1 LVLVLAVLWVPP
13 AVPLREALSSH
24 RCFVPV
30 QTFAA
35 GSCRHLRGRGIAR
48 ELRATRAVRRQPPRL
63 ELRAGLR
70 DAVTNLWPF
79 KKASEA
85 DQYADRK
92 DVWNSLVMLDQVT
105 GGELQVI
112 VNALTATGLWKEL
125 SAEGTDGKNQ
135 KPVTL
140 FAALNSAFDR
150 LPPDCLLADC
160 VAALDGPEP
169 MKKALL
175 DELRSSLLGS
185 IADGRYSVSA
195 LDGKKTAITTRCGRS
210 ANFDLMPGTRAS
222 DFTDYVLDME
232 LRRKVKVCSASAL
245 VSTDIQCSNG
255 VIHVVDK
262 LPDGSV
268 PIVRLFSSAATPPLK
283 NVTEAAANKLQAAL
297 YTARKRKAELEA
309 ELTALK
315 PMVAEKKLTRES
327 IKELV
332 DTYSRQAADFD
343 AYKARSEEDLAKV
356 QESAATAVLNSLS
369 KVLDTFE
376 LAEQNIKPDTPAEEA
391 IHARYQYVNQ
401 VLLTLLE
408 EQGVHRVEALGKS
421 FDAREHE
428 AVQMQVPAA
437 SPSPPFPPF
446 QRPIARTRTLVCP
459 RTEAV
464 TRARSWALYSVG
476 VG

>member
-1 LVLVLAVLWVPP
+1 MMRAGRGLGPVMVLLALLANPG
-13 AVPLREALSSH
+13 VPLREALSHASNAGF
-24 RCFVPV
+24 FVPQAV
-30 QTFAA
+30 QSCSPRHFA
-35 GSCRHLRGRGIAR
+35 RGRRIAR
-48 ELRATRAVRRQPPRL
+48 EERPTLAARRRPARL

-70 DAVTNLWPF
+70 DVVTNLWPF
-79 KKASEA
+79 KRSEE
-85 DQYADRK
+85 DQYRDRK

-112 VNALTATGLWKEL
+112 VDALTVTGLWKEL
-125 SAEGTDGKNQ
+125 SAEGTDNKNR

-140 FAALNSAFDR
+140 FASLNSAFTR
-150 LPPDCLLADC
+150 LPPDCLMADC
-160 VAALDGPEP
+160 VAALEGPAP
-169 MKKALL
+169 MKPALL

-222 DFTDYVLDME
+222 DFTDYVLDVD
-232 LRRKVKVCSASAL
+232 LRRKVKICSASAL

-255 VIHVVDK
+255 VIHIVDK

-268 PIVRLFSSAATPPLK
+268 PIVRLFSSSAMPPQK
-283 NVTEAAANKLQAAL
+283 NMTESAANKLQATL
-297 YTARKRKAELEA
+297 YAARERKAELEA
-309 ELTALK
+309 ELAVLK
-315 PMVAEKKLTRES
+315 PLVAEKKLNRES

-343 AYKARSEEDLAKV
+343 SYKIRAEEDLKRGN
-356 QESAATAVLNSLS
+356 ESAAAEILDSLF

-376 LAEQNIKPDTPAEEA
+376 MAEQGIKPDTPGEEE

-401 VLLTLLE
+401 RLLTLLE
-408 EQGVHRVEALGKS
+408 EQGVHRVEALGKP

-428 AVQMQVPAA
+428 AVQLQVPCTHTHTHTLTHTHTCCLPFL
-437 SPSPPFPPF
+437 SRLPRPP
-446 QRPIARTRTLVCP
+446 
-459 RTEAV
+459 
-464 TRARSWALYSVG
+464 
-476 VG
+476 